1 MPRRRHPRTNGATLT
16 KVFVGLVF
24 LVGALALT
32 ALILQ
37 GAVNAWLGIAF
48 VLGLVAVAIAL
59 VVSHI
64 RQHARSKSD
73 ASR

>member
-37 GAVNAWLGIAF
+37 GAVNAWLGIVVVA
-48 VLGLVAVAIAL
+48 LVAVAIAL

-73 ASR
+73 VSR